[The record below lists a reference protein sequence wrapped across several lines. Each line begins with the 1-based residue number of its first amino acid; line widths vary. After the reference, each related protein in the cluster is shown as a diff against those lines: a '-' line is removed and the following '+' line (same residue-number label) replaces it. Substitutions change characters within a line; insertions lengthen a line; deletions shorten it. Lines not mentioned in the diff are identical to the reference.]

1 MFNGILKR
9 DPSMMDIDFLKG
21 IYGEK
26 KKMKKKIPEKNLF
39 NISFLL

>member
-1 MFNGILKR
+1 
-9 DPSMMDIDFLKG
+9 MMDIDFLKVWG
-21 IYGEK
+21 KK